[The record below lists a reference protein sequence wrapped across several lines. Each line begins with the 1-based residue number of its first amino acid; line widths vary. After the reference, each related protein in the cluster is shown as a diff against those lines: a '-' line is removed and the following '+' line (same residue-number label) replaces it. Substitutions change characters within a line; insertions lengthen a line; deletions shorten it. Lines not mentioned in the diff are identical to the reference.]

1 MRNLQVKA
9 LREGRH
15 GVTRIHVEPRR
26 RPTKE
31 EILEEAFAQD
41 QLLDEAWD
49 EVELEEE
56 LDLEDEDNV

>member
-15 GVTRIHVEPRR
+15 GTTRVHVEPRR

-31 EILEEAFAQD
+31 EILEEALMQD

-49 EVELEEE
+49 DIEREDE